1 MNSKTKPINE
11 LSEFFSKSMT
21 SLIHDLES
29 QERIIFYLNNVEDHK
44 PAVELKF
51 HDSEKNEH
59 YLLDAIK
66 KRSST
71 LLPLLT
77 LIETKSGKTRYWYPD
92 KIFEM
97 AWTCID
103 ISNDDLNK
111 INNYYLE
118 KIAEKK
124 AEEEAKKAEEEEA
137 RIKEIKTEKQTRG
150 VKDNGLIIKNKGFP
164 ELFYLVPKENIKSIL
179 EKGVLSKNEV
189 TTRNIKF
196 TDFSIVEAQNRR
208 HSKNDPF
215 HKNNIHDYVPLLFN
229 ILSPMLYYLKDNQD
243 SLVILH
249 IDTQHVL
256 TENLCLFSDGNLAS
270 NASNLSENYIDDDAL
285 YILFKEEYWG
295 AKSRERAAEVL
306 IHKRIMPKYI
316 NGMSCNSEQTLTE
329 IMPLCKENN
338 IPIKLNK
345 EFFFND

>member
-1 MNSKTKPINE
+1 
-11 LSEFFSKSMT
+11 MT
-21 SLIHDLES
+21 SLIQDLES

-77 LIETKSGKTRYWYPD
+77 LIETKTGKKRYWYPD

-124 AEEEAKKAEEEEA
+124 AEEEAKKVGEEEA

-150 VKDNGLIIKNKGFP
+150 VEDNGLIIKEKGFP
-164 ELFYLVPKENIKSIL
+164 ELFFLAPKANIKSIL
-179 EKGVLSKNEV
+179 EKGILSYNE
-189 TTRNIKF
+189 IKSRDILHY
-196 TDFSIVEAQNRR
+196 DFSLKSAQNRR
-208 HSKNDPF
+208 HFEENIYGY
-215 HKNNIHDYVPLLFN
+215 NIHDYVPLLFTLR
-229 ILSPMLYYLKDNQD
+229 IPMLFSLKKNQD

-249 IDTQHVL
+249 IDTQQVL
-256 TENLCLFSDGNLAS
+256 DENRCIFSWCNVAS
-270 NASNLSENYIDDDAL
+270 PMSDLKPNYIDDDDL
-285 YILFKEEYWG
+285 YTLFKEEWWTEENKRQK
-295 AKSRERAAEVL
+295 ASEVL
-306 IHKRIMPKYI
+306 IYPRIMPKYI
-316 NGMSCNSEQTLTE
+316 NSISCNSEQTKTE

-345 EFFFND
+345 ELFF